1 MSEKFIPPR
10 RESFFTAMDELYER
24 TNKLQAEA
32 IRRLKYLETPEC
44 RASISE
50 EERRKRI
57 VEATEQFRKIL
68 LAKDIV
74 KQAKDYDLYG

>member
-1 MSEKFIPPR
+1 
-10 RESFFTAMDELYER
+10 MDYLYDR
-24 TNKLQAEA
+24 TTTLLEEA
-32 IRRLKYLETPEC
+32 IRRLRYLETPAC

-50 EERRKRI
+50 EERRKQI

-74 KQAKDYDLYG
+74 KRVQEYDLYG